1 MNKTKKR
8 IYIAPGTTSRIFGG
22 VIIAKEII
30 LKNDTLLNP
39 CYFCYLERLKICE
52 NKFSETRPACFG
64 NDPEN
69 LSKKPLFYKSY
80 EK

>member
-1 MNKTKKR
+1 MKQKR
-8 IYIAPGTTSRIFGG
+8 TYLPPNECTRIFGVY
-22 VIIAKEII
+22 VICKEIK
-30 LKNDTLLNP
+30 LKNDTLPNP
-39 CYFCYLERLKICE
+39 CYFCCLERLKICE
-52 NKFSETRPACFG
+52 NKFSDTRPACFG